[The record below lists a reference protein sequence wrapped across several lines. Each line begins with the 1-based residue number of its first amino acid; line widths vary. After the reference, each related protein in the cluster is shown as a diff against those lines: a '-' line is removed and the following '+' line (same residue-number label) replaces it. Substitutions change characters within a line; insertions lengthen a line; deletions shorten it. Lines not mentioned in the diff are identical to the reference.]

1 MTTLNRPSKN
11 TAAFFLQAAIAFG
24 VSLLGVLG
32 GVLFLPLDLWQR
44 LFLAMTV
51 LFLVTS
57 SFTLAKVIR
66 DQEEA
71 ATIRVRLDEA
81 RMEKLLAEYN
91 PFTTR
96 ADRYDAVQSSSFS
109 AGQVL
114 TIRSTG
120 TPASNARCAP

>member
-1 MTTLNRPSKN
+1 MSPIRRTPDYDKLRDMNAFNDSSRV

-24 VSLLGVLG
+24 ASFLGLLG

-66 DQEEA
+66 DQQEA
-71 ATIRVRLDEA
+71 TTIRVRLDEA
-81 RMEKLLAEYN
+81 RMEKLIAEHN
-91 PFTTR
+91 PFT
-96 ADRYDAVQSSSFS
+96 S
-109 AGQVL
+109 A
-114 TIRSTG
+114 
-120 TPASNARCAP
+120 A

>member
-1 MTTLNRPSKN
+1 MNPLNAPSKN

-32 GVLFLPLDLWQR
+32 GILFLPLDMWQR
-44 LFLAMTV
+44 MFLAMTV

-57 SFTLAKVIR
+57 AFTLAKVIR

-81 RMEKLLAEYN
+81 RIEKLLAEHN
-91 PFTTR
+91 PFTT
-96 ADRYDAVQSSSFS
+96 
-109 AGQVL
+109 
-114 TIRSTG
+114 ST
-120 TPASNARCAP
+120 